1 MRPKQDP
8 KPHNPPKKYA
18 EPVKPDQATGATN
31 DWVRGYYVT
40 GDGDVLQS
48 RRAGSDHSHLK
59 SKGF

>member
-8 KPHNPPKKYA
+8 KPSN
-18 EPVKPDQATGATN
+18 
-31 DWVRGYYVT
+31 RGYYVT